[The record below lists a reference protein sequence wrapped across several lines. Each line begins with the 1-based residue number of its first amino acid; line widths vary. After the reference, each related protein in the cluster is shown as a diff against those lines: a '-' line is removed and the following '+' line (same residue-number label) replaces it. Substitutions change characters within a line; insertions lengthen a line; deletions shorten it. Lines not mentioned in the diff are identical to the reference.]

1 MCWSG
6 EASAVLATA
15 GLGTTAYAAYRKEPA
30 AIWMPLG
37 YFSLM
42 ELLQAFTYSVIDQCS
57 LPSNQIATLL
67 GYLHIAFQ
75 PFFINAVS
83 MHFIPDQARA
93 RIAPVVYSLCFVSAV
108 VMMLQLYPF
117 AWAGHCDPSTPLCG
131 TRLCSVH
138 GNWHI
143 AWQVPTNGMCNSFAD
158 RFWHGFPSYVIA
170 GMLLPILY
178 GSWRMTLFHLMLG
191 PWLAALTTDNITEW
205 PAVWCLLSIGLLT
218 IAVKTP
224 IRRVLY
230 VRQWWLWPR
239 SWRSSAASADGDAED
254 ISAQRAARLGPVQ
267 GMPPGTG

>member
-108 VMMLQLYPF
+108 FMLLQLYPF

-224 IRRVLY
+224 VRRVLY

-239 SWRSSAASADGDAED
+239 SWRSNAASAHGDAD
-254 ISAQRAARLGPVQ
+254 MSAQRAARLGPVQ
-267 GMPPGTG
+267 GMPPGAG

>member
-6 EASAVLATA
+6 DASAVLATA
-15 GLGTTAYAAYRKEPA
+15 GLGTTAYAAYRREPA

-108 VMMLQLYPF
+108 FMLLQLYPF
-117 AWAGHCDPSTPLCG
+117 AWAGQCDPSMPLCG

-170 GMLLPILY
+170 GIIVPILY
-178 GSWRMTLFHLMLG
+178 GS
-191 PWLAALTTDNITEW
+191 
-205 PAVWCLLSIGLLT
+205 
-218 IAVKTP
+218 
-224 IRRVLY
+224 
-230 VRQWWLWPR
+230 
-239 SWRSSAASADGDAED
+239 
-254 ISAQRAARLGPVQ
+254 
-267 GMPPGTG
+267 